1 MVARRSTDRKCKTTL
16 IVAPVAL
23 LKQWER
29 EIQQKLKPS
38 PRHTL
43 STFIFHGDKRHT
55 TFERLRTFDVVLTTY
70 GEESYPFTYILAEDF
85 FPCLLLLIGTLAS
98 ELKRREDVLMKKR
111 ANPNWRPTGREDSLP
126 LLGDE
131 CKWYRVILD
140 EAQWIK
146 NKSTKQAQAV
156 SQLQALTRFCMT
168 GTPMSKLLL
177 KPLRRCNFLG
187 Y

>member
-1 MVARRSTDRKCKTTL
+1 
-16 IVAPVAL
+16 
-23 LKQWER
+23 
-29 EIQQKLKPS
+29 
-38 PRHTL
+38 
-43 STFIFHGDKRHT
+43 
-55 TFERLRTFDVVLTTY
+55 
-70 GEESYPFTYILAEDF
+70 
-85 FPCLLLLIGTLAS
+85 
-98 ELKRREDVLMKKR
+98 MKKR
-111 ANPNWRPTGREDSLP
+111 GNPDYKPTGREDSLP

-168 GTPMSKLLL
+168 GTPMSKLLHS
-177 KPLRRCNFLG
+177 PLCRCKFPG